1 MPISETES
9 AYKPII
15 YGQQTPIG
23 SGQKEPSITVE
34 NDVVCDKMEKGVTVV
49 HNAGANWRVLKRPFE
64 NKNVNEQQ
72 YFDVQEN

>member
-1 MPISETES
+1 M
-9 AYKPII
+9 
-15 YGQQTPIG
+15 
-23 SGQKEPSITVE
+23 
-34 NDVVCDKMEKGVTVV
+34 VCDKMEKGVTVV

>member
-49 HNAGANWRVLKRPFE
+49 HNAGANWIVLKRPFE